1 MSVHERE
8 KTQKKPTPLSEDVLQ
23 QMAIELNRLS
33 SSIYKDIK
41 NKSILKVLSNLT
53 AITPLQETLMSQLSN
68 ALFETEEQEHSA
80 ENKDVPGY
88 L

>member
-1 MSVHERE
+1 MRE
-8 KTQKKPTPLSEDVLQ
+8 KTQKKSTPLSEDVLQ

-33 SSIYKDIK
+33 SNIYKDIK

-68 ALFETEEQEHSA
+68 ALFETEEQEQLA
-80 ENKDVPGY
+80 ENKDIPGY

>member
-1 MSVHERE
+1 MRE
-8 KTQKKPTPLSEDVLQ
+8 KTQKKSTPLSENVLQ

-33 SSIYKDIK
+33 SNIYKDIK

-68 ALFETEEQEHSA
+68 ALFETEEQEQSA
-80 ENKDVPGY
+80 ENKDIPGY

>member
-1 MSVHERE
+1 MRE

-33 SSIYKDIK
+33 SSISKDIK

-68 ALFETEEQEHSA
+68 ALFETDEQEQSV
-80 ENKDVPGY
+80 ENKDIPGY

>member
-1 MSVHERE
+1 MRE

-23 QMAIELNRLS
+23 QMAVELNRLS

-68 ALFETEEQEHSA
+68 ALFETEEQEQEA
-80 ENKDVPGY
+80 ENKDIPGY

>member
-1 MSVHERE
+1 MRE
-8 KTQKKPTPLSEDVLQ
+8 KTQKKLTPLSEDVLQ

-33 SSIYKDIK
+33 SNIYKDIK

-53 AITPLQETLMSQLSN
+53 AITPLQEALMSQLSN
-68 ALFETEEQEHSA
+68 ALFETEEQEHSV
-80 ENKDVPGY
+80 ENKDIPGY

>member
-1 MSVHERE
+1 MRE
-8 KTQKKPTPLSEDVLQ
+8 KTQKKSTPLSEDVLQ

-33 SSIYKDIK
+33 SSISKDIK

-68 ALFETEEQEHSA
+68 ALFETDEQEQSV
-80 ENKDVPGY
+80 ENKDIPGY

>member
-1 MSVHERE
+1 MRE
-8 KTQKKPTPLSEDVLQ
+8 KTPKKTTPLSEDVLQ

-33 SSIYKDIK
+33 SNIYKDIK
-41 NKSILKVLSNLT
+41 NKAILKVLSNLT

-68 ALFETEEQEHSA
+68 ALFETEKQEQQA
-80 ENKDVPGY
+80 ENTASPGY

>member
-1 MSVHERE
+1 MRE
-8 KTQKKPTPLSEDVLQ
+8 KTPKQITPVSEDVLQ

-68 ALFETEEQEHSA
+68 ALFETEEQEQSA
-80 ENKDVPGY
+80 ENKDIPGY

>member
-1 MSVHERE
+1 MRE

-68 ALFETEEQEHSA
+68 ALFETEEQEQSA

>member
-1 MSVHERE
+1 MRE

-23 QMAIELNRLS
+23 QMAMELNRLS

-68 ALFETEEQEHSA
+68 ALFETEEQEQAA
-80 ENKDVPGY
+80 ENKDIPGY

>member
-1 MSVHERE
+1 MRE

-68 ALFETEEQEHSA
+68 ALFETEEQEQAA
-80 ENKDVPGY
+80 ENKDIPGY

>member
-1 MSVHERE
+1 MRE
-8 KTQKKPTPLSEDVLQ
+8 KTQKKSTPLSEDVLQ

-33 SSIYKDIK
+33 SNIYKDIK
-41 NKSILKVLSNLT
+41 NKSSLKVLSNLT

-68 ALFETEEQEHSA
+68 ALFETEEQEQSA
-80 ENKDVPGY
+80 ENKDIPGY

>member
-1 MSVHERE
+1 MRE
-8 KTQKKPTPLSEDVLQ
+8 KTQKKSTPLSEDVLQ

-33 SSIYKDIK
+33 SNIYKDIK
-41 NKSILKVLSNLT
+41 NKSFLKVLSNLT

-68 ALFETEEQEHSA
+68 ALFETEEQEQSV
-80 ENKDVPGY
+80 ENKDIPGY

>member
-1 MSVHERE
+1 MRE
-8 KTQKKPTPLSEDVLQ
+8 KRQKKSTPLSEDVLQ

-33 SSIYKDIK
+33 SNIYKDIK

-68 ALFETEEQEHSA
+68 ALFETEEQEQSA
-80 ENKDVPGY
+80 ENKDIPGY

>member
-1 MSVHERE
+1 MRE
-8 KTQKKPTPLSEDVLQ
+8 KTPKKTTPLSEDVLQ

-33 SSIYKDIK
+33 SNIYKDIK
-41 NKSILKVLSNLT
+41 NKAILKVLSNLT

-68 ALFETEEQEHSA
+68 ALFETEEQEQQA
-80 ENKDVPGY
+80 ENTAAPGY

>member
-1 MSVHERE
+1 MRE
-8 KTQKKPTPLSEDVLQ
+8 KTQKKSTPLSEDVLQ

-33 SSIYKDIK
+33 SNIYKDIK

-68 ALFETEEQEHSA
+68 ALFETEEQEQSA
-80 ENKDVPGY
+80 ENKDIPGY

>member
-1 MSVHERE
+1 MRE
-8 KTQKKPTPLSEDVLQ
+8 KTQKKSTPLSEYVLQ

-33 SSIYKDIK
+33 SNIYKDIK

-68 ALFETEEQEHSA
+68 ALFETEEQEQSA
-80 ENKDVPGY
+80 ENKDIPGY

>member
-1 MSVHERE
+1 MRE
-8 KTQKKPTPLSEDVLQ
+8 KTQKKSTPLSEDVLQ

-33 SSIYKDIK
+33 SNIYKDIK

-68 ALFETEEQEHSA
+68 ALFETEEQQQSA
-80 ENKDVPGY
+80 ENKDIPGY

>member
-1 MSVHERE
+1 MRE

-23 QMAIELNRLS
+23 QMAMELNRLS

-68 ALFETEEQEHSA
+68 ALFETEEQEQSA
-80 ENKDVPGY
+80 ENKDIPGY

>member
-1 MSVHERE
+1 MRE

-23 QMAIELNRLS
+23 QMAMELNRLS

-68 ALFETEEQEHSA
+68 ALFETKEQEQAA
-80 ENKDVPGY
+80 ENKDIPGY

>member
-1 MSVHERE
+1 MRE
-8 KTQKKPTPLSEDVLQ
+8 NTQKKPTPLSEDVLQ
-23 QMAIELNRLS
+23 KMAIELNRLS

-68 ALFETEEQEHSA
+68 ALFETKEQEQAA
-80 ENKDVPGY
+80 ENKDIPGY

>member
-1 MSVHERE
+1 MRE

-23 QMAIELNRLS
+23 QMAMELNRLS

-68 ALFETEEQEHSA
+68 ALFETEEQEQEA
-80 ENKDVPGY
+80 ENKDIPGY

>member
-1 MSVHERE
+1 MRE
-8 KTQKKPTPLSEDVLQ
+8 KAQKKPIPLSEDVLQ

-68 ALFETEEQEHSA
+68 ALFETEEQEQSA
-80 ENKDVPGY
+80 ENKDTPGY

>member
-1 MSVHERE
+1 MRE
-8 KTQKKPTPLSEDVLQ
+8 KTQKKSTPLSEDVLQ
-23 QMAIELNRLS
+23 QIAIELNRLS

-41 NKSILKVLSNLT
+41 NKAILKVLSNLT

-68 ALFETEEQEHSA
+68 ALFETEEQEQAA
-80 ENKDVPGY
+80 ENKDIPGY

>member
-1 MSVHERE
+1 MRE
-8 KTQKKPTPLSEDVLQ
+8 KTPKKTTPLSEDVLQ

-33 SSIYKDIK
+33 SNIYKDIK
-41 NKSILKVLSNLT
+41 NKAILKVLSNLT

-68 ALFETEEQEHSA
+68 ALFETEEQEQQA
-80 ENKDVPGY
+80 ENTATQGY